1 MMDNHSVLLFLT
13 SRRCTA
19 RNCYK
24 VWAWQ
29 PAAARPTLY
38 NSKMSRAAICLQAD
52 VMLLLPSVLLPQA
65 EQHWRYWIYGWHG
78 EQVIQE

>member
-13 SRRCTA
+13 SRRCAA
-19 RNCYK
+19 RNYYK

-38 NSKMSRAAICLQAD
+38 NSEMSRAAMCNSEMSQTSICNSHE
-52 VMLLLPSVLLPQA
+52 P
-65 EQHWRYWIYGWHG
+65 HG
-78 EQVIQE
+78 